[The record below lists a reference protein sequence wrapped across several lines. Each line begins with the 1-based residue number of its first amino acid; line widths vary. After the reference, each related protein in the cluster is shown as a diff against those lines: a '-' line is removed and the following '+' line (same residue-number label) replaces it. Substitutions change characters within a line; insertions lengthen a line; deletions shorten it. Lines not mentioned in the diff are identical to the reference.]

1 MVSFEINGHRWSK
14 VPDAASCW
22 TLTTAVAACIW
33 VMRALMSVKHSVLDL
48 TSFKRCLFNIPSCS
62 YCFHIDDPTKTVFVS
77 EISGAGVSCRAG
89 LTAWKRRRRS
99 IHVGLLEKV
108 GWAEGQWEW
117 EREREEDVRSR
128 VQQGSFF
135 ARPRTN
141 PDPMNGRRNRWDGGR
156 GGRAEKGRRLELCCS
171 DVSQPTSSS
180 PRYHWSVVS
189 QFL

>member
-48 TSFKRCLFNIPSCS
+48 TSFKRCLFNLPSCS
-62 YCFHIDDPTKTVFVS
+62 YCFRIDDPTKTVFVS

-117 EREREEDVRSR
+117 ERERERERRMFDRGCNRDPFLPVQERIRILWMADGIGGMAGGAAVQKR
-128 VQQGSFF
+128 VG
-135 ARPRTN
+135 
-141 PDPMNGRRNRWDGGR
+141 D
-156 GGRAEKGRRLELCCS
+156 
-171 DVSQPTSSS
+171 SSCAA
-180 PRYHWSVVS
+180 
-189 QFL
+189 LT

>member
-117 EREREEDVRSR
+117 ERERGGCSIEGATGILFCPSKNES
-128 VQQGSFF
+128 GSYEWPTESVGWR
-135 ARPRTN
+135 AGRPCR
-141 PDPMNGRRNRWDGGR
+141 
-156 GGRAEKGRRLELCCS
+156 KG
-171 DVSQPTSSS
+171 
-180 PRYHWSVVS
+180 
-189 QFL
+189 